1 MGLFYGNPGA
11 IYHLRAIGRE
21 VTEEINAVKREL
33 DILEKA
39 GFLTK
44 ERRQNRVLYQV
55 DTKYPLWD
63 DFFRIFAKQTPLVQK
78 VQQSI
83 SRLGKVKF
91 VAMSYAYAQKAEI
104 AESEIYLLFVGLIVS
119 PEVVS
124 IVKEEEH
131 AFPYEVNYTVMTEEE
146 FAFRKKNNDPFI
158 WSFLHKPKIMIIGA
172 EGDLMA

>member
-1 MGLFYGNPGA
+1 
-11 IYHLRAIGRE
+11 
-21 VTEEINAVKREL
+21 
-33 DILEKA
+33 
-39 GFLTK
+39 
-44 ERRQNRVLYQV
+44 
-55 DTKYPLWD
+55 
-63 DFFRIFAKQTPLVQK
+63 
-78 VQQSI
+78 
-83 SRLGKVKF
+83 
-91 VAMSYAYAQKAEI
+91 MSYAYAQKAEI